1 LGEPRQHLEVDCDSL
16 NFNGIWSPHSSSV
29 DGVLA
34 VLTSDN
40 LLIIS
45 PVKGIINFL
54 ELADIGA
61 IAWSDSVSSDS
72 HTIMLAVG
80 ATLVVKSVTSDW
92 PTLLQTDAI
101 FPTANEDTILSE
113 SIS

>member
-1 LGEPRQHLEVDCDSL
+1 LGEPLQHLEVDCDSL
-16 NFNGIWSPHSSSV
+16 NFNGIWSPNNSSAE
-29 DGVLA
+29 GVLA
-34 VLTSDN
+34 VLSSDN

-45 PVKGIINFL
+45 PIKGIVNFL

-80 ATLVVKSVTSDW
+80 ATLVVKSVAPDW

-101 FPTANEDTILSE
+101 FPAVSEETILS
-113 SIS
+113 